1 MSGPTR
7 FGKYDL
13 LALLATG
20 GMAEIWLARV
30 SGMAGFEKLVVIK
43 RLLDK
48 LAIDPEYVEMFLDEA
63 RINARLTHSSIVQV
77 LELGQV
83 EGKYFMAME
92 YVPGLSVSQVGKR
105 ATKLL
110 GDVPQH
116 VACGIVCQACS
127 GLHYAHE
134 KTMPDGTPL
143 NIIHRDVSPQN
154 LILTFEG
161 NVKVLDFGIAKADQ
175 RQSQTRT
182 GLVKGKFSYMSPEQC
197 LGQPLDRRSDVF
209 ALGIVLFE
217 LCTARR
223 LFKRGST
230 YETYTAIT
238 NADVPPPRKL
248 NPKIDEGVEAVILRA
263 LAKRPEDRYHTAD
276 AMQDALEQAMRKM
289 GLRGGATDLAK
300 FMAETFAAE
309 EAEQRRLVT
318 QAQRGELES
327 VDAALQVSPVAAA
340 AAAEAQANYA
350 VDNERTSI
358 DLLPPLAED
367 SGRNWKADP
376 DVINDTGPS
385 SVVVDDDVDSEH
397 DIPTVAAGK
406 KPLGAMPPPIPG
418 DPTPTSPPPLSS
430 LVTPVPM
437 THSATTEPRGVP
449 SLKGQIPT
457 IYYVFA
463 VLAVAAIVVIA
474 WLIAR

>member
-1 MSGPTR
+1 MSTSTR

-48 LAIDPEYVEMFLDEA
+48 LAIDNEYVEMFLDEA
-63 RINARLTHSSIVQV
+63 RINARLTHSNIVQV

-92 YVPGLSVSQVGKR
+92 FVPGLSVSQVGKR
-105 ATKLL
+105 ATKVL
-110 GDVPQH
+110 GNVPQE
-116 VACGIVCQACS
+116 VACGIITQSCS

-134 KTMPDGTPL
+134 KTMPDGSPL

-154 LILTFEG
+154 LILTYEG
-161 NVKVLDFGIAKADQ
+161 LVKVLDFGIAKADQ

-197 LGQPLDRRSDVF
+197 LGQGLDKRSDVF

-238 NADVPPPRKL
+238 KADVPSPRKL
-248 NPKIDEGVEAVILRA
+248 NPQVHEAVEAVILRSLA
-263 LAKRPEDRYHTAD
+263 LKRDDRYATAD
-276 AMQDALEQAMRKM
+276 AMQDALEEAMRKA
-289 GLRGGATDLAK
+289 GLRGSATDLAR
-300 FMAETFAAE
+300 FMNETFAAE
-309 EAEQRRLVT
+309 EAEQRRLIS
-318 QAQRGELES
+318 QAQKGELGVAEA
-327 VDAALQVSPVAAA
+327 VQVSPVAAA
-340 AAAEAQANYA
+340 AAAEAASNYA
-350 VDNERTSI
+350 VDNERTSV

-376 DVINDTGPS
+376 IDVQEPEYDSQENIKTRILGHDSPAPEPPS
-385 SVVVDDDVDSEH
+385 SQS
-397 DIPTVAAGK
+397 
-406 KPLGAMPPPIPG
+406 
-418 DPTPTSPPPLSS
+418 
-430 LVTPVPM
+430 
-437 THSATTEPRGVP
+437 TTEPRGVP
-449 SLKGQIPT
+449 VLTGQQIPT
-457 IYYVFA
+457 IYYV
-463 VLAVAAIVVIA
+463 LAVVAVVAIVAIA

>member
-1 MSGPTR
+1 MTTSTR

-48 LAIDPEYVEMFLDEA
+48 LAVDNEYVEMFLDEA
-63 RINARLTHSSIVQV
+63 RINARLTHSNIVQV

-92 YVPGLSVSQVGKR
+92 FVPGLSVSQVGKR
-105 ATKLL
+105 ATKHL
-110 GDVPQH
+110 GHVPQE
-116 VACGIVCQACS
+116 VATGIIAQACS

-134 KTMPDGTPL
+134 KTMPDGSPL

-154 LILTFEG
+154 LILTYEG
-161 NVKVLDFGIAKADQ
+161 LVKVLDFGIAKADH

-197 LGQPLDRRSDVF
+197 LGHGLDRRSDVF

-238 NADVPPPRKL
+238 KADVPSPRKL
-248 NPKIDEGVEAVILRA
+248 NPKVHEAVEAVILRSLA
-263 LAKRPEDRYHTAD
+263 LKPDDRYATAD
-276 AMQDALEQAMRKM
+276 ALQDALENAMRAA
-289 GLRGGATDLAK
+289 GLRGSAMDLAK
-300 FMAETFAAE
+300 FMNETFAAE
-309 EAEQRRLVT
+309 EAEQRRLISR
-318 QAQRGELES
+318 AQKGELDSAEE
-327 VDAALQVSPVAAA
+327 AAQVSPVAAA
-340 AAAEAQANYA
+340 AAAETASNYA
-350 VDNERTSI
+350 VDNERTSV
-358 DLLPPLAED
+358 DLLPPLGED
-367 SGRNWKADP
+367 SGRNWKAEP
-376 DVINDTGPS
+376 DIVNEPEYDSQENIKTRVHAADAPLMAPPS
-385 SVVVDDDVDSEH
+385 SQS
-397 DIPTVAAGK
+397 
-406 KPLGAMPPPIPG
+406 
-418 DPTPTSPPPLSS
+418 
-430 LVTPVPM
+430 
-437 THSATTEPRGVP
+437 TTEPKGVP
-449 SLKGQIPT
+449 VLTGQQIPT
-457 IYYVFA
+457 IYYVLA
-463 VLAVAAIVVIA
+463 VLAVVLIVSIAWVIA
-474 WLIAR
+474 R

>member
-1 MSGPTR
+1 MSSSTR

-63 RINARLTHSSIVQV
+63 RINARLTHSNIVQV

-92 YVPGLSVSQVGKR
+92 FVPGLSVSQVGKR
-105 ATKLL
+105 ATKQL
-110 GDVPQH
+110 GDVPQE
-116 VACGIVCQACS
+116 VACGIIAQACS

-154 LILTFEG
+154 LILTYEG
-161 NVKVLDFGIAKADQ
+161 LVKVLDFGIAKADH

-197 LGQPLDRRSDVF
+197 LGQGLDRRNDVF

-230 YETYTAIT
+230 YQTYTAIT
-238 NADVPPPRKL
+238 NADVPAPRTL
-248 NPKIDEGVEAVILRA
+248 NKNVSEEIEAVILRA
-263 LAKRPEDRYHTAD
+263 LAKKREDRYDTAE
-276 AMQDALEQAMRKM
+276 AMGDALEQAMRKT
-289 GLRGGATDLAK
+289 GLRGAATDLAR
-300 FMAETFAAE
+300 FMTDKFAAE
-309 EAEQRRLVT
+309 EAEQRRLIS
-318 QAQRGELES
+318 QAQRGELGSGEE
-327 VDAALQVSPVAAA
+327 AAQLSPVAAA
-340 AAAEAQANYA
+340 AAAEVASNYA
-350 VDNERTSI
+350 VDNERTSV
-358 DLLPPLAED
+358 DLLPPLGED
-367 SGRNWKADP
+367 SGRNWKADA
-376 DVINDTGPS
+376 DTLQDG
-385 SVVVDDDVDSEH
+385 DYDSQE
-397 DIPTVAAGK
+397 DIKTRAQVFPVE
-406 KPLGAMPPPIPG
+406 PPP
-418 DPTPTSPPPLSS
+418 SQ
-430 LVTPVPM
+430 
-437 THSATTEPRGVP
+437 ATTAPRGVP
-449 SLKGQIPT
+449 SLRGQIPT

-463 VLAVAAIVVIA
+463 VLAVVLIVLIA

>member
-1 MSGPTR
+1 MPSPTR

-43 RLLDK
+43 RLLDE
-48 LAIDPEYVEMFLDEA
+48 LAVDHEYVEMFLDEA
-63 RINARLTHSSIVQV
+63 RINARLTHSNIVQV

-83 EGKYFMAME
+83 DGKYFMAME
-92 YVPGLSVSQVGKR
+92 FVPGLSISQVGKR

-110 GDVPQH
+110 GDVPQE
-116 VACGIVCQACS
+116 VACGVVAQACS

-134 KTMPDGTPL
+134 KTLPDGKPL

-154 LILTFEG
+154 LILTYEG
-161 NVKVLDFGIAKADQ
+161 LVKVLDFGIAKADQ

-197 LGQPLDRRSDVF
+197 LGQGLDRRSDVF

-238 NADVPPPRKL
+238 NADVPPPRRL
-248 NPKIDEGVEAVILRA
+248 NAKIPEPVEAVIVRA
-263 LAKRPEDRYHTAD
+263 LAKKPDDRYATAD
-276 AMQDALEQAMRKM
+276 AMQDALEEAMQKS
-289 GLRGGATDLAK
+289 GLRGAPTDLAR
-300 FMAETFAAE
+300 FMTETFKSE
-309 EAEQRRLVT
+309 QAEQQRLLS
-318 QAQRGELES
+318 QAQRGELGSGSAE
-327 VDAALQVSPVAAA
+327 AAQVSPVAAA
-340 AAAEAQANYA
+340 AAAQAESNYA

-358 DLLPPLAED
+358 DPLPQLGDE
-367 SGRNWKADP
+367 SGRNWKAEADVVGGPVGGPVVIDP
-376 DVINDTGPS
+376 PEF
-385 SVVVDDDVDSEH
+385 DSQE
-397 DIPTVAAGK
+397 DIKTRAIP
-406 KPLGAMPPPIPG
+406 PPMPPEPASS
-418 DPTPTSPPPLSS
+418 TASTSP
-430 LVTPVPM
+430 T
-437 THSATTEPRGVP
+437 GVP
-449 SLKGQIPT
+449 SLRGSQIPPL
-457 IYYVFA
+457 YY
-463 VLAVAAIVVIA
+463 VLAVGAALLIVAIA